1 MDILK
6 ELESKTADAVRYF
19 KDQLAGMRGGRAT
32 AKLVEDVSVE
42 CYGQKMTVKQLGSI
56 SVPSPKEIQIS
67 VWDKEIAAAAVKAV
81 ETSLSVNANLEG
93 NLIRV
98 NLPPLSE
105 ERRRELAKIV
115 KKEAEEAK
123 IKIRFLRDEFNK
135 KIVRQFEDKKI
146 TEDDKFD
153 LKEKIQKIIDRTN
166 GEIENALNAKITEI
180 EE

>member
-6 ELESKTADAVRYF
+6 ESESKTADAVKYF
-19 KDQLAGMRGGRAT
+19 RDQLAGVRGGRAT

-56 SVPSPKEIQIS
+56 NVPSPKEIQIS
-67 VWDKEIAAAAVKAV
+67 VWDKEIAAAVVKAV
-81 ETSLSVNANLEG
+81 EASLSVNANLEG

-153 LKEKIQKIIDRTN
+153 LKEKIQKIIDRAN
-166 GEIENALNAKITEI
+166 GEIEDILNAKITEI

>member
-42 CYGQKMTVKQLGSI
+42 CYGQKMAVKQLGSI

-67 VWDKEIAAAAVKAV
+67 VWDKEVAAVVVKAV

-166 GEIENALNAKITEI
+166 GEIENVLNAKITEI